1 MIELFN
7 LNIKEINAIFRIS
20 PTLFKNRLKQYNLVN
35 C

>member
-20 PTLFKNRLKQYNLVN
+20 PTLLKNRLKQFSV
-35 C
+35 